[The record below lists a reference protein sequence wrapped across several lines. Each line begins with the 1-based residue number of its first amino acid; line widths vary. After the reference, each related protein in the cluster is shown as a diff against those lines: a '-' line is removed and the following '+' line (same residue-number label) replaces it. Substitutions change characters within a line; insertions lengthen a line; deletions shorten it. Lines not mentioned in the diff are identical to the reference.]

1 MRAKSKYL
9 LTQQPTI
16 RNGVLV
22 TPPVLQSGTA
32 ASALS
37 LASVVDHA
45 VEADFLAWQFHSA
58 PDRQKTRIFAV
69 NFKNLFCVGNLTH
82 RPRALMYRRED
93 SWRVELLLGQVDR
106 VLFAGYWE
114 VNHQRLL
121 GNTHCKL

>member
-1 MRAKSKYL
+1 MVRVRASGPVAPVGQAQ
-9 LTQQPTI
+9 TV
-16 RNGVLV
+16 NSGGSLV
-22 TPPVLQSGTA
+22 
-32 ASALS
+32 
-37 LASVVDHA
+37 
-45 VEADFLAWQFHSA
+45 F
-58 PDRQKTRIFAV
+58 DRQKARIFAV